1 MMSKFAAAIPFRRN
15 AAGELELLLVTSR
28 KKRRWV
34 IPKGAVR
41 GMLPHASAA
50 REAFE
55 EAGVLGVI
63 GREQTGVYCQRKTD
77 ASGKKQEIA
86 VAAFPLFVN
95 TQLRSWPEMSMRKR
109 KWLGALEAIDMV
121 EDAQLRRVLEIFS
134 HDFKIDNPP
143 V

>member
-1 MMSKFAAAIPFRRN
+1 MSRFAGAIPFRLN
-15 AAGELELLLVTSR
+15 AARELELLLVTSR
-28 KKRRWV
+28 KRRRWV

-63 GREQTGVYCQRKTD
+63 SHQQTGVYCQRKTG
-77 ASGKKQEIA
+77 ASGEKRKIA

-95 TQLRSWPEMSMRKR
+95 TQLRSWPEMAMRKR

-121 EDAQLRRVLEIFS
+121 ENEQLRRVLERFS
-134 HDFKIDNPP
+134 HDYRIDDPL